1 LHTFDGSLP
10 DLSSDHRFV
19 FIPMHG
25 GNLRDVVNQH
35 LFRNFRKP
43 EFHIYDR
50 DDGGTYAAQ
59 ETEVNARGDGS
70 RAVQTQKRYMESY
83 IHPDA
88 IKRVKGVDLEVNDD
102 DDYTKEFGSLLKLK
116 KSAAKASLADEVA
129 PAMTA
134 AEIDERDGKGEIR
147 GWLLQLS
154 KMASQ

>member
-1 LHTFDGSLP
+1 
-10 DLSSDHRFV
+10 
-19 FIPMHG
+19 
-25 GNLRDVVNQH
+25 
-35 LFRNFRKP
+35 
-43 EFHIYDR
+43 
-50 DDGGTYAAQ
+50 
-59 ETEVNARGDGS
+59 
-70 RAVQTQKRYMESY
+70 MESY